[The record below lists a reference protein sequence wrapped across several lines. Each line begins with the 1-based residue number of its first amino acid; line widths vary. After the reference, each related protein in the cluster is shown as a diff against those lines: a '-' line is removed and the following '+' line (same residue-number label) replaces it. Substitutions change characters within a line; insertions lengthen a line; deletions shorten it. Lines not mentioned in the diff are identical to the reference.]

1 MSVAQAERAALREA
15 AQLPGSEKNMQ
26 KQRKTLERQLRGAL
40 MLVQTGALDPLR
52 VKLLIQE

>member
-1 MSVAQAERAALREA
+1 MAVAQTERAVLREA
-15 AQLPGSEKNMQ
+15 AQIPDQKNMQ